1 MSETHDQKN
10 AQGSESVT
18 HVTHNIVDSS
28 QPSLS
33 KKGSL
38 SDKKSDKFITTRDKM
53 GQGKQ
58 LFLDL
63 FKGQVETIVSKTIKN
78 NDKMSDKM
86 KSDLEKIH
94 LSRFESVWQTF
105 SKNLF
110 DIEKLSCITD
120 KNDPDYEEIT
130 DPNNFRLT
138 TKPLNPKYQVFWD
151 LYMKQFNSIWRA
163 SEIDYTYDK
172 NDFENTLDDN
182 EREFVKM
189 ILSFFAASDGIVNMN
204 LRERFLNEI
213 QITEAQYAYSFQ
225 LMMENVHA
233 EVYSDMLINIVKN
246 NDEREKLFNGFKTV
260 KSIKSMTDWAT
271 KWIDDKNATIGKRVV
286 AFAIV
291 EGIFFSGAF
300 AAIYW
305 LKKNRNRGKHFMNGL
320 IKSNNFIARDEGLH
334 TNFACVLYK
343 FVQNKVSKE
352 EIKIMFDEAVELT
365 TQFSQDAIRC
375 DLIGMNP
382 ELMQEYNKYVS
393 DRLLVYL
400 GYEKIYNATNPFD
413 FMETIGF
420 LNKDNFFEV
429 RPDAYQSATN
439 ESNTSTWT
447 PTIDKAFESSDDD
460 EGSDEDCEFY

>member
-1 MSETHDQKN
+1 MSDLDISKRIS
-10 AQGSESVT
+10 SEQSPIPIKQS
-18 HVTHNIVDSS
+18 NLLD
-28 QPSLS
+28 
-33 KKGSL
+33 KGC
-38 SDKKSDKFITTRDKM
+38 DKFVTTRDKINV
-53 GQGKQ
+53 GKGM
-58 LFLDL
+58 FLDL
-63 FKGQVETIVSKTIKN
+63 FKGQVGEMIDEMIKHN
-78 NDKMSDKM
+78 EKMDEKM
-86 KSDLEKIH
+86 KMDLEKIH
-94 LSRFESVWQTF
+94 LSRFDIVWKNF
-105 SKNLF
+105 SDTIFNVEKNV
-110 DIEKLSCITD
+110 CISD
-120 KNDPDYEEIT
+120 KTDPDYEEIT
-130 DPNNFRLT
+130 DPSNFRLT
-138 TKPLNPKYQVFWD
+138 TKPLNPKYQIFWD
-151 LYMKQFNSIWRA
+151 LYMKQFNSLWRA
-163 SEIDYTYDK
+163 SEIDYTSDK
-172 NDFENTLDDN
+172 KDFEETLDDN

-233 EVYSDMLINIVKN
+233 EVYSDMLLNIVSSKP
-246 NDEREKLFNGFKTV
+246 EREKLFNGFKNV
-260 KSIKSMTDWAT
+260 ASIKGMTDWAT
-271 KWIDDKNATIGKRVV
+271 KWIDSQDASIGKRVV

-305 LKKNRNRGKHFMNGL
+305 LKKNRSRGKHFMNGL
-320 IKSNNFIARDEGLH
+320 IKSNNFIARDEGMH

-343 FVQNKVSKE
+343 FINNRVPKE
-352 EIKIMFDEAVELT
+352 EIKIMFDEAVDLT

-382 ELMQEYNKYVS
+382 KLMQEYNRYVS

-439 ESNTSTWT
+439 EENTNSWL
-447 PTIDKAFESSDDD
+447 PRIDKAFESSDE
-460 EGSDEDCEFY
+460 EGSYDSSTDSDSDFY